1 MAHAIHPNYASC
13 HECNHQPHLNKG
25 MVIKTHC
32 RQRYATSSLSTSVV
46 QKICKQAKV
55 PYQQFVLRQDKNGGS
70 TIGPIMSTHEGI
82 YTLDCGIAQLSMHS
96 IRETMGSK
104 DVKYGIDFVREFL
117 QQYGDVRSLIRR

>member
-1 MAHAIHPNYASC
+1 MAHAVHPNYASV
-13 HECNHQPHLNKG
+13 HECNHKPHLNKG
-25 MVIKTHC
+25 MVIKNHS

-46 QKICKQAKV
+46 QKICKENKV

-96 IRETMGSK
+96 IRETMGTK
-104 DVKYGIDFVREFL
+104 DVKYGIDFVREFM
-117 QQYGDVRSLIRR
+117 QHYGEVSVLF

>member
-1 MAHAIHPNYASC
+1 MAHAIHPNYTSA
-13 HECNHQPHLNKG
+13 HESNHKPQLNKG

-46 QKICKQAKV
+46 QKICKQHDI

-70 TIGPIMSTHEGI
+70 TIGPILSTHEGI
-82 YTLDCGIAQLSMHS
+82 YTLDCGLPQLSMHS

-104 DVKYGIDFVREFL
+104 DVKNGIDFVKFFL
-117 QQYGDVRSLIRR
+117 EDFGDV